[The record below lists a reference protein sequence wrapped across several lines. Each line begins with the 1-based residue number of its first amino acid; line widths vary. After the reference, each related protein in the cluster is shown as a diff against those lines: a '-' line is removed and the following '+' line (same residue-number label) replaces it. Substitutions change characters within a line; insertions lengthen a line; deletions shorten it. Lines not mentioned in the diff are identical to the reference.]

1 MRLDTIIKLSSL
13 IIIIF
18 FCGCNSN
25 NTSKRDTPNSGTIY
39 ISVDQS
45 FKPVIEQEIRMYE
58 LSYPNTHIIA
68 AYKSE
73 SDCFKDFFKDTL
85 NRVIIVGRGLN
96 TKEEHFMMDSIGY
109 NPACNNIATDA
120 VAIIL
125 NKKNS
130 DSLFSLVDLKNQLEG
145 NIKSNKIFVFDGLN
159 ATSTVRYIKEKI
171 LGNAQF
177 DTSIVKATKNSL
189 EVIEYVST
197 HENAIGFV
205 GISWIGNPEDSAQ
218 LKLLRSVKL
227 GYVRCDVCDGQPY
240 VKPMQENMIT
250 RRYPLIRGLY
260 YICKENY
267 NGLGTGFTSFLKFE
281 RGQLIFRRSFLGPI
295 MDFNTRKVEI
305 NQSLPKN

>member
-1 MRLDTIIKLSSL
+1 MRIDSIIKLSSL

-18 FCGCNSN
+18 LCGCKNKN
-25 NTSKRDTPNSGTIY
+25 KSKRDTPNSGTIY

-68 AYKSE
+68 TYKSE
-73 SDCFKDFFKDTL
+73 SDCFKDFFKDSL

-96 TKEEHFMMDSIGY
+96 TKEEHFMIDSIGY

-125 NKKNS
+125 NKKNP
-130 DSLFSLVDLKNQLEG
+130 DSLFTLFNLKNQLEG
-145 NIKSNKIFVFDGLN
+145 KIKSNKVFVFDGLK

-171 LGNAQF
+171 LGEAAF

-189 EVIEYVST
+189 EVIEYVSS

-205 GISWIGNPEDSAQ
+205 GISWIGNPEDSVQ
-218 LKLLRSVKL
+218 VKLLRSVKL
-227 GYVRCDVCDGQPY
+227 AYVRCDVCEDQPY
-240 VKPMQENMIT
+240 VKPMQENLNT
-250 RRYPLIRGLY
+250 RRYPLIRGLH

-281 RGQLIFRRSFLGPI
+281 RGQLIFRRAFLGPI